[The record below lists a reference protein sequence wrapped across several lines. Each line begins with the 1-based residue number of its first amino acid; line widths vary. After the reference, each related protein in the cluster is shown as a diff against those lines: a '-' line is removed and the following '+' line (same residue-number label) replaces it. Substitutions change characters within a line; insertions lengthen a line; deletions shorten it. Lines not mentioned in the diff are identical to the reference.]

1 MKFEKSKLEDT
12 IVEKLAVMPAS
23 LMTEYAVRVL
33 IRVVEEQQ
41 AKIDKLVAW
50 HAACVGAEVKPG
62 IHDQVEVRV
71 APGEDPAKFAAR
83 LRNAIAAEL
92 EAALKDSPK
101 VPYSDHVKE
110 LVERV
115 DVKVFPIDGPCTTMR
130 NVAVGTVLPI
140 DPAKVWRV
148 EKADRVGGLF
158 VARRG
163 HAWERP
169 ERRPRDATFVVPCQ
183 SKPSGAKGLVEF
195 APGAVYQDPP
205 APKQVYSC
213 SRCNVPSEYQDGPFT
228 CTSCNSGF

>member
-12 IVEKLAVMPAS
+12 IVEKFAAVPAS
-23 LMTEYAVRVL
+23 LMAEYAVRVL

-62 IHDQVEVRV
+62 IHDQVEVRL
-71 APGEDPAKFAAR
+71 APGEDPAKFVAR

-115 DVKVFPIDGPCTTMR
+115 DVKVFPIDGPCTTIR

-140 DPAKVWRV
+140 DRDKVWRV
-148 EKADRVGGLF
+148 EGADEVSRIF
-158 VARRG
+158 IAKR
-163 HAWERP
+163 AYSWECP
-169 ERRPRDATFVVPCQ
+169 ERRPT
-183 SKPSGAKGLVEF
+183 STLVQTV
-195 APGAVYQDPP
+195 AIRGAVYLDPP
-205 APKQVYSC
+205 APKQIYSC
-213 SRCNVPSEYQDGPFT
+213 SQCHVPNEYQDGPFT
-228 CTSCNSGF
+228 CTSCKSGF